1 MGNVCC
7 LTNKFEEL
15 ESLVRYQ
22 KLYRESSI
30 VCLTETWL
38 TENTPDSLIS
48 FTGFKTIRADRDTG
62 ASGKQKGGGLL
73 LLVNNKWCN
82 PNHATVKEQICN
94 KDIELLAVSLRPYYL
109 PREFTV
115 VITIAV
121 YIPPSA
127 KAEVACD
134 ELHTTIA
141 RLQSKFPEA
150 FIVVSGDFNHVC
162 LSKTLPTFKQFID
175 CATRGGKTLDLLYAN
190 VKNAYKCTALPP
202 LGRSDHDMLHLSP
215 SYTPAVKRLP
225 VTTRT
230 SRVWHPEADEALR
243 CCFETTDWDVFCEDY
258 GEDIDGLTECI
269 TNYIN
274 FCYDDIM
281 PSRVIRCFPNNKP
294 WITSSLKSLLNEK
307 KKAFREG
314 DRNKIKEL
322 QKELKVRIKEGKE
335 AFRLKLEQQLQQ
347 DGVKQVWAGMR
358 KITGMKQKGSTLPDG
373 ELSLADDL
381 NRFFNRFDCPTPPL
395 PPLPGLLTNAA
406 SSPPPLPLS
415 NTPEMLPAQSPLF
428 SPPTPPATPPMTFH
442 TAQVKMML
450 YRLKPGKAVGPDDIS
465 PRLLKTCSSE
475 LCGILTH
482 LFNLSLRLQKVPR
495 LWKTSCLVPV
505 PKKTHPTNHNDY
517 RPVALTSH
525 IMKTFERLVLSSL
538 CTSVS
543 TQMDPLQFAYQP
555 NISVD
560 DALIYMLQRAYTHL
574 DTPDASV
581 RITFF
586 DFSSAFNTIQPRLLG
601 EKMEMMKVDPL
612 LVLWCLDYLYLRP
625 QYVRL
630 QNNISCTILSST
642 GAPQGTVLAPFLFT
656 IYTADYKYN
665 TKSCFLQKYSDDTAV
680 VGLIKGGNEEEY
692 RDTIDNF
699 MEWSTHN
706 NLHLNTTKTKEIV
719 VDFRRGRRRT
729 QPTPISIGGTMVEM
743 VANHRYLGVQLDSE
757 LDWKSHMEAVY
768 KKGQSRLFFLRR
780 LRSFNICQPLLC
792 TVYHTVVAS
801 ALFFAVA
808 CWGEGACTADKKR
821 LDKLIRKASSVVGAE
836 QLKVQQVAE
845 ARILNKLA
853 SIMSNPT
860 HPLHAL
866 KVIKNS
872 TFSQRLIA
880 PICKTERYRKSC
892 IPAAI
897 RFYNAQN

>member
-1 MGNVCC
+1 
-7 LTNKFEEL
+7 
-15 ESLVRYQ
+15 
-22 KLYRESSI
+22 
-30 VCLTETWL
+30 
-38 TENTPDSLIS
+38 
-48 FTGFKTIRADRDTG
+48 
-62 ASGKQKGGGLL
+62 
-73 LLVNNKWCN
+73 
-82 PNHATVKEQICN
+82 
-94 KDIELLAVSLRPYYL
+94 
-109 PREFTV
+109 
-115 VITIAV
+115 
-121 YIPPSA
+121 
-127 KAEVACD
+127 
-134 ELHTTIA
+134 
-141 RLQSKFPEA
+141 
-150 FIVVSGDFNHVC
+150 
-162 LSKTLPTFKQFID
+162 
-175 CATRGGKTLDLLYAN
+175 
-190 VKNAYKCTALPP
+190 
-202 LGRSDHDMLHLSP
+202 
-215 SYTPAVKRLP
+215 
-225 VTTRT
+225 
-230 SRVWHPEADEALR
+230 
-243 CCFETTDWDVFCEDY
+243 
-258 GEDIDGLTECI
+258 
-269 TNYIN
+269 
-274 FCYDDIM
+274 
-281 PSRVIRCFPNNKP
+281 
-294 WITSSLKSLLNEK
+294 
-307 KKAFREG
+307 
-314 DRNKIKEL
+314 
-322 QKELKVRIKEGKE
+322 
-335 AFRLKLEQQLQQ
+335 
-347 DGVKQVWAGMR
+347 
-358 KITGMKQKGSTLPDG
+358 MKQKGSTLPDG

-381 NRFFNRFDCPTPPL
+381 NRFFNRFDCPTPSQ

-415 NTPEMLPAQSPLF
+415 NTPEMSPTQSPLF
-428 SPPTPPATPPMTFH
+428 SPPTPPATPPMAFH
-442 TAQVKMML
+442 TVQVKMML

-505 PKKTHPTNHNDY
+505 PKKTHPTHHNDY

-525 IMKTFERLVLSSL
+525 IMKTFERLVLSYIR
-538 CTSVS
+538 TSVS

-656 IYTADYKYN
+656 IYTADYKHN
-665 TKSCFLQKYSDDTAV
+665 TNSCFLQKYSDDTAV

-692 RDTIDNF
+692 RDTVYNF
-699 MEWSTHN
+699 VEWSTHN

-719 VDFRRGRRRT
+719 VDYRRGRRRT
-729 QPTPISIGGTMVEM
+729 QPTPISIRGTVVEM
-743 VANHRYLGVQLDSE
+743 VANHRYLGVQLDSK

-792 TVYHTVVAS
+792 TVYHSVVAS

-808 CWGEGACTADKKR
+808 CWGEGARTADKNR

-853 SIMSNPT
+853 SIMANPA

-872 TFSQRLIA
+872 TFSQRLII
-880 PICKTERYRKSC
+880 PMCKTERYRTSC

-897 RFYNAQN
+897 RFYNAQK